1 MDYMSRALELAAKAA
16 GGVSPRPPVGCLIV
30 KDGQIVGEGYTSRS
44 PGRHAEVAAL
54 EQAGAAARGATVYT
68 TLEPC
73 NHHANTPPCTN
84 ALIAGGIKRVVAA
97 IADPDPRVDGRGF
110 ARLKDEGIELGDDVG
125 PDELKASHRLAA
137 WDLIEGF
144 ARLVRTGRP
153 LVIAKYA
160 MSLDGK
166 IATRTGDS
174 QWITSE
180 EARERVHQQR
190 ARADAIMIGSGTA
203 IADDPRLTA
212 RPGGELTPEPR
223 PMLKIV
229 VDTIGRLPPSA
240 KMLWEPGDVLM
251 VYATRSEDA
260 GPLIGLPDNV
270 EKLELPPGYGGIDLV
285 MLIDEL
291 GTRGIGT
298 VIVEGGGRLLGSLF
312 DLDLIDKVNA
322 YIAPVI
328 IGGDD
333 APTPLRGSGHEKL
346 AEAPRLQ
353 RVTTEHFGPDTLI
366 TGYIPGHTGH
376 IPAGTG

>member
-1 MDYMSRALELAAKAA
+1 MSRALELAAKAA

-30 KDGQIVGEGYTSRS
+30 KDGQIVGEGYTIRS

-54 EQAGAAARGATVYT
+54 EQAGDAARGATAYT

-73 NHHANTPPCTN
+73 NHHANTAPCTN
-84 ALIAGGIKRVVAA
+84 ALIAAGIKRVVAA
-97 IADPDPRVDGRGF
+97 ITDPDPRVDGRGF
-110 ARLKDEGIELGDDVG
+110 ARLKDGGIELADDVSPVDPG
-125 PDELKASHRLAA
+125 ELKAVHRQAA

-144 ARLVRTGRP
+144 ARLLRTRRP

-166 IATRTGDS
+166 IATHTGDS

-180 EARERVHQQR
+180 EARERVHRQR

-223 PMLKIV
+223 PKLKIV
-229 VDTIGRLPPSA
+229 VDTIGQLPPSA

-270 EKLELPPGYGGIDLV
+270 EKMELPPGYGGIDLV

-333 APTPLRGSGHEKL
+333 APTPVRGSGHGKL
-346 AEAPRLQ
+346 AEAPRLE
-353 RVTTEHFGPDTLI
+353 RVTTEQLGPDTLI
-366 TGYIPGHTGH
+366 TGYIPGHTAH